1 MNVAVPS
8 GRGGPPRPARRARQ
22 GEGLVYL
29 EKDEKGKYKVPE
41 KPAPMLGVHKAM
53 DGDKK

>member
-41 KPAPMLGVHKAM
+41 KPAPVLGVHKAM